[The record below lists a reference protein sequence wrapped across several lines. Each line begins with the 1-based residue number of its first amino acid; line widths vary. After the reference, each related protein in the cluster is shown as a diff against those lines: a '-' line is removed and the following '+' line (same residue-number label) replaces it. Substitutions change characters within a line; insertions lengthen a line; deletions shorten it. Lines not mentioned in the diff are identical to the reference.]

1 MDPTRGAVNLG
12 GGRGGGEVGGLEVH
26 GIGSHRL
33 FLLRGHIRLPS
44 GENAVGISFQ

>member
-12 GGRGGGEVGGLEVH
+12 GGGVGGLEVH

>member
-12 GGRGGGEVGGLEVH
+12 GGVGGLEVH

>member
-1 MDPTRGAVNLG
+1 MDMTRGAVNLG
-12 GGRGGGEVGGLEVH
+12 LGGSGLEVH

-33 FLLRGHIRLPS
+33 FLLCGHIRPPS